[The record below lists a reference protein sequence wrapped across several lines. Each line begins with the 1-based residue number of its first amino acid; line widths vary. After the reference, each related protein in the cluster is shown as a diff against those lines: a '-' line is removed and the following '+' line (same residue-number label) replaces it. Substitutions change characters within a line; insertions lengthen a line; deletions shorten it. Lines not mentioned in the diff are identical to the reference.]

1 MKNLDLRFRKSIK
14 IRERRLKEMSFRK
27 RILLI
32 IILLATFIPFI
43 SAKGQGPI
51 KIGIVDTYSGPPT
64 TFTYDVR
71 DAFKLVIDEINAKGG
86 IFGRKIEF
94 TTRDDKFKVD
104 ICLSMAKELIM
115 MEKVDILMGTINSAA
130 TLAVSEYCKAEKI
143 PFIVTFS
150 KSDKIT
156 GEKGHRYIFSVSEN
170 TAMIGKAAASG
181 LAKMPYLKYWIAG
194 DDYEYGHALADGVW
208 GNLKKLKPQVQLIG
222 QSWWKVGEPELTPYL
237 TAILSAK
244 PDAVIFA
251 TGAAS
256 MVNAMKAAKA
266 TGFAEKIPM
275 FIHTATELSTLA
287 PLGLDAPEKVI
298 GTSNYHFY
306 YPDTPKNRAFVKT
319 FKDAYGREPKIG
331 ALYGYLAG
339 HFITKALIKAGKMDR
354 EKFIDALEGM
364 KVDSPVGEIEMR
376 AYDHQAMLPMF
387 MGVTKK
393 VPGYPYLIATDIITI
408 PASEVMPTIEE
419 IKKARGQ

>member
-1 MKNLDLRFRKSIK
+1 M
-14 IRERRLKEMSFRK
+14 ERVVRMRSFVLFTV
-27 RILLI
+27 ILALMF
-32 IILLATFIPFI
+32 LVHPVDVKA
-43 SAKGQGPI
+43 QGPI
-51 KIGIVDTYSGPPT
+51 KIGIIDTYSGPAT

-71 DAFKLVIDEINAKGG
+71 DAFKLAIDEVNAKGG
-86 IFGRKIEF
+86 ILKRKIEF

-115 MEKVDILMGTINSAA
+115 MEKVDILMGTINSAG
-130 TLAVSEYCKAEKI
+130 TLAVSEYCKTEKI
-143 PFIVTFS
+143 PFLVTFS
-150 KSDKIT
+150 KSEKIT
-156 GEKGHRYIFSVSEN
+156 GEKGHRYVFSITEN
-170 TAMIGKAAASG
+170 TAMIGKAAAAG
-181 LAKMPYLKYWIAG
+181 LAKTPYVKYWIAG

-208 GNLKKLKPQVQLIG
+208 NNLKKLKPGVELIG

-237 TAILSAK
+237 TAITAAK

-251 TGAAS
+251 TGGGS

-306 YPDTPKNRAFVKT
+306 YPDTPKNKAFVKA
-319 FKDAYGREPKIG
+319 FKDAYKREPKVG
-331 ALYGYLAG
+331 ALYGYLAAQ
-339 HFITKALIKAGKMDR
+339 FITKALEKSGKMDR
-354 EKFIDALEGM
+354 EKFIDALSGM
-364 KVDSPVGEIEMR
+364 RVDSPVGEVEMR
-376 AYDHQAMLPMF
+376 AFDHQAMLPMY

-393 VPGYPYLIATDIITI
+393 VPGYPFLIASDIVTI
-408 PASEVMPTIEE
+408 PAKDAMPSIEE

>member
-1 MKNLDLRFRKSIK
+1 MVKIVNLRSLSLFTV
-14 IRERRLKEMSFRK
+14 
-27 RILLI
+27 LLVG
-32 IILLATFIPFI
+32 LFFLHPANGN
-43 SAKGQGPI
+43 AQAPI
-51 KIGIVDTYSGPPT
+51 KIGIIDTYSGPAT
-64 TFTYDVR
+64 TYTYDVR
-71 DAFKLVIDEINAKGG
+71 DAFKMAIDEVNAKGG
-86 IFGRKIEF
+86 VLKRKIEF

-130 TLAVSEYCKAEKI
+130 TLAVSEYCKTEKI

-150 KSDKIT
+150 KSEKIT
-156 GEKGHRYIFSVSEN
+156 GEKGHRYVFSVSEN
-170 TAMIGKAAASG
+170 TAMIGKAAAVG
-181 LAKMPYLKYWIAG
+181 LAKRPYMKYWIVG
-194 DDYEYGHALADGVW
+194 DDYEYGHALGDGVW
-208 GNLKKLKPQVQLIG
+208 GNLKKLKPKVELMG

-237 TAILSAK
+237 TAITAAK

-251 TGAAS
+251 TGGAS

-306 YPDTPKNRAFVKT
+306 YPDSPKNKAFAKA
-319 FKDAYGREPKIG
+319 FKDAYGREPKVG
-331 ALYGYLAG
+331 ALYGYLAAQ
-339 HFITKALIKAGKMDR
+339 FISKALEKAGKMDR
-354 EKFIDALEGM
+354 EKFIDALSGL
-364 KVDSPVGEIEMR
+364 KVDSPIGEIEMR
-376 AYDHQAMLPMF
+376 TFDHQAMLPMY

-393 VPGYPYLIATDIITI
+393 VPEYPFLIASDIVTI
-408 PASEVMPTIEE
+408 PGKDVMPSIEE

>member
-1 MKNLDLRFRKSIK
+1 M
-14 IRERRLKEMSFRK
+14 K
-27 RILLI
+27 RILNMRTLTFFVSMVAVS
-32 IILLATFIPFI
+32 IILHPAGIR
-43 SAKGQGPI
+43 AQGPI
-51 KIGIVDTYSGPPT
+51 KVGIIDTYSGPPT
-64 TFTYDVR
+64 TYTYDVR
-71 DAFKLVIDEINAKGG
+71 DAFKLAVDEMNAKGG
-86 IFGRKIEF
+86 VLGRKIEF

-115 MEKVDILMGTINSAA
+115 MEKVDILMGTINSAG

-150 KSDKIT
+150 KSEKIT
-156 GEKGHRYIFSVSEN
+156 GEKGHRYVFSITEN
-170 TAMIGKAAASG
+170 TAMIGKAAAAG
-181 LAKMPYLKYWIAG
+181 LAKRPYVKYWIAG

-208 GNLKKLKPQVQLIG
+208 GNLKKLKPGVELIG

-237 TAILSAK
+237 TAITAAK

-251 TGAAS
+251 TGGGS

-266 TGFAEKIPM
+266 TGFADKIPM
-275 FIHTATELSTLA
+275 FIHTATEHSTIA

-306 YPDTPKNRAFVKT
+306 YPDTPKNKAFAKA
-319 FKDAYGREPKIG
+319 FKDAYGREPKVG
-331 ALYGYLAG
+331 ALYGYLAAQ
-339 HFITKALIKAGKMDR
+339 FISKALEKAGKMDR
-354 EKFIDALEGM
+354 EKFIDALSGL
-364 KVDSPVGEIEMR
+364 KVDSPIGEIEMR
-376 AYDHQAMLPMF
+376 AFDHQAMLPMY

-393 VPGYPYLIATDIITI
+393 VPEYPFLIASDIVAI
-408 PASEVMPTIEE
+408 PGKDVMPSIEE